1 MNISPEKLKSLNRLN
16 QWAVLIATVNPENNI
31 FPYLNADGSRELNIP
46 RAQGYPGS
54 LFVKGQKKS
63 RQSLGYLPGAI
74 KMGGVPERIANLARG
89 LIGVAKGPDKVLVK
103 IGDKLGVVLSPREL
117 TKKDGY
123 VHKEPQKS
131 DEDEPENTMQGT
143 GATDTNESRPH
154 IFNDLLNE
162 NESNLLDPFLD
173 SSDLKPKAA
182 QIISMLAAMY
192 ASEGKNI
199 SIGNP
204 EQIKPKTKNEL
215 EKFGFVFNQTNNIY
229 IYGSDGKGDGSD
241 KDTKGDDGDKKV
253 GKDKKSD
260 VEDKDKDKEEPKKLK
275 KASGL
280 KLNYGTPGS
289 TLSERIILRSLI
301 KTHIR

>member
-1 MNISPEKLKSLNRLN
+1 MNVSPEKLKSLNRLN
-16 QWAVLIATVNPENNI
+16 QWAVLIATVNPENSI
-31 FPYLNADGSRELNIP
+31 FPYLNADGSGELKNP
-46 RAQGYPGS
+46 RALGYPGS

-63 RQSLGYLPGAI
+63 RQSLGYLPGAT
-74 KMGGVPERIANLARG
+74 KMGGVPERIENLARG
-89 LIGVAKGPDKVLVK
+89 LIGASKGPDKVLVK

-131 DEDEPENTMQGT
+131 DGDEPETTMQGT

-154 IFNDLLNE
+154 IFNDLLKE
-162 NESNLLDPFLD
+162 NDSNLLDPFLD

-204 EQIKPKTKNEL
+204 EQIKPKTKKEL
-215 EKFGFVFNQTNNIY
+215 EQFGFVFNQTNNVY
-229 IYGSDGKGDGSD
+229 VFGGDGV
-241 KDTKGDDGDKKV
+241 KGDDVKGVKGDNDDDDKMNNKIKK
-253 GKDKKSD
+253 
-260 VEDKDKDKEEPKKLK
+260 PILK
-275 KASGL
+275 KTPGL
-280 KLNYGTPGS
+280 NLDYGTAGS
-289 TLSERIILRSLI
+289 RITEKIILRDLI
-301 KTHIR
+301 K